1 MVSESVF
8 STMQDYFLKQFGAD
22 DYYTDYSSAS
32 REGMMDVDNECWS
45 KEMHDILGID
55 LSKRAKIVKEPGKVV
70 GHIGK
75 EVSEKS
81 GLPVGT
87 PICMGAHDQNCCTF
101 GAGAVDDGT
110 AVLVMGTFGS
120 CFVVSDK
127 SIRDPKERLVVKGNH
142 GCGNFTIEAF
152 SNTAASSYRWY
163 RDTFCDYEKLM
174 AKEQGEDPYDLIN
187 KQIATS
193 PIGANGITF
202 LSFLQGAGGARINGK
217 ARGTFVGMTLGT
229 RKADMARAVMEG
241 ICYEMYDII
250 RAEED
255 SGIKIDKIRLAGGA
269 AKSPLW
275 CQMMADIFKH
285 PIQIL
290 ENGEAGCLGAALY
303 AGVGVG
309 AYKDCHEAAKVART
323 TKEYTPNPDNYAA
336 YDAAYKRFCD
346 VYDALDK
353 KIF

>member
-1 MVSESVF
+1 
-8 STMQDYFLKQFGAD
+8 MQDYFLKQFGAD

-152 SNTAASSYRWY
+152 SNTAASSYQ
-163 RDTFCDYEKLM
+163 L
-174 AKEQGEDPYDLIN
+174 
-187 KQIATS
+187 
-193 PIGANGITF
+193 
-202 LSFLQGAGGARINGK
+202 
-217 ARGTFVGMTLGT
+217 V
-229 RKADMARAVMEG
+229 
-241 ICYEMYDII
+241 
-250 RAEED
+250 
-255 SGIKIDKIRLAGGA
+255 
-269 AKSPLW
+269 
-275 CQMMADIFKH
+275 
-285 PIQIL
+285 
-290 ENGEAGCLGAALY
+290 
-303 AGVGVG
+303 
-309 AYKDCHEAAKVART
+309 
-323 TKEYTPNPDNYAA
+323 
-336 YDAAYKRFCD
+336 
-346 VYDALDK
+346 
-353 KIF
+353 